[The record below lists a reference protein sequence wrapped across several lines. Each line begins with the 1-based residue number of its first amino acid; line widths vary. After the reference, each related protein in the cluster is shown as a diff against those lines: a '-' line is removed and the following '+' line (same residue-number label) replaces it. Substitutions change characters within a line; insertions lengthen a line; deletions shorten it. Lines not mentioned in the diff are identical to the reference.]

1 MSAAADDSSRDFLE
15 QTAAM
20 QELLP
25 YLRALVGDAAEI
37 TSENYGGSD
46 PDGSGSDNERP
57 SIRTVS
63 VQPHNAEALT
73 FDIICEQWIV
83 VELGQIGGRWELG
96 YEDDDIARA
105 KRLVEAA
112 VAGRVIETFALGRS
126 RVTATF
132 SDGTSETETGYEGCL
147 TSLVALPGWTRWGR
161 TTQYEP
167 YRAATQN

>member
-1 MSAAADDSSRDFLE
+1 MSVADESSPDFLE

-25 YLRALVGDAAEI
+25 YLRALVGDTAEI
-37 TSENYGGSD
+37 TPENYWASD
-46 PDGSGSDNERP
+46 PDGQGSNDEAP
-57 SIRTVS
+57 SIRTVY
-63 VQPHNAEALT
+63 VQPHNVAALT
-73 FDIICEQWIV
+73 FEIICEQWIV
-83 VELGQIGGRWELG
+83 VDLGQIGGRWELG
-96 YEDDDIARA
+96 YEDDDIAHA

-147 TSLVALPGWTRWGR
+147 TSLVVLPGWTRWGR
-161 TTQYEP
+161 TIQYEP